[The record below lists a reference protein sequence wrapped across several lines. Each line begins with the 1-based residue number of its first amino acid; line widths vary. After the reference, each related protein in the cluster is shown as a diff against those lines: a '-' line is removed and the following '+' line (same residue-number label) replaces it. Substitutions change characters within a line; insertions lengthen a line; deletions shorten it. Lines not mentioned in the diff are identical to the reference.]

1 MPLKPPAAPALATAP
16 FALKL
21 SALSAVAA
29 SALAGGAAA
38 APPEFHPPV
47 RLKAGDELIRVEKP
61 GYAAP
66 CVADIDRDGKPDL
79 LVGQFKDGKIR
90 VFKGLGDGKFAAGE
104 WLMTGKA
111 VALVPGVW

>member
-1 MPLKPPAAPALATAP
+1 MPCNPSLPSTIRGSARLLAIALAATP
-16 FALKL
+16 L
-21 SALSAVAA
+21 AA
-29 SALAGGAAA
+29 SAVA

-47 RLKAGDELIRVEKP
+47 RMKAGDDLIRVEKP

-90 VFKGLGDGKFAAGE
+90 VYKGLGDGKFAPGE
-104 WLMTGKA
+104 WLMAGTA
-111 VALVPGVW
+111 VAHVPGVW